1 MKKIIYGV
9 LFCLPLY
16 ILAQINTDDLDLA
29 HKILEVSEENILR
42 NPEYYNW
49 GSSIIKGDDDESEVE
64 SEDDDEESDAEEE
77 TEEDEESEVEPDDLA
92 AQIAELRAEL
102 ESMQFVSDSEEEPE
116 SDES

>member
-49 GSSIIKGDDDESEVE
+49 GSSIIKGDDGKYHLFYAQMSKKKGFKSWLTDGIVSHAIADSVAGPYVHQEV
-64 SEDDDEESDAEEE
+64 
-77 TEEDEESEVEPDDLA
+77 V
-92 AQIAELRAEL
+92 
-102 ESMQFVSDSEEEPE
+102 F
-116 SDES
+116 